1 MVDEQTVT
9 ELVIEKLRRGGT
21 VSYVVRTGSMAPLV
35 RPGDHIVI
43 APAPPQFRPG
53 ELAFRPEAPHP
64 VVHRVLAQQTEGAA
78 IWLHT
83 KGDATPHADPLQPAG
98 RFAGVVCSIMHD
110 GRTLAP
116 GGIPGRFLGSVVARL
131 SSWQAC
137 CVGSS
142 LVRRSLRL
150 ALHGAIHLIDC
161 ILWWFAR

>member
-53 ELAFRPEAPHP
+53 ELAFRPAAPHP
-64 VVHRVLAQQTEGAA
+64 VVHRVLAQQTQDAVS
-78 IWLHT
+78 WLRT
-83 KGDATPHADPLQPAG
+83 KGDATPHADPLQPAAG
-98 RFAGVVCSIMHD
+98 FAGVVCCITHN

-116 GGIPGRFLGSVVARL
+116 GSIPGRFLGGIVARL
-131 SSWQAC
+131 SSWQAW
-137 CVGSS
+137 CVGSRF
-142 LVRRSLRL
+142 VRRTWRL

-161 ILWWFAR
+161 TLWWFAR